1 MRGLSRDKR
10 LEVRGER
17 LEAMNRYGIIGKPL
31 GHSYSERYFTELFA
45 REGIDAQYKPYPI
58 DQIEEVR
65 ELLKQLDG
73 FNVTYPYKE
82 TILAYLNEID
92 SIAQEIGAVNVVCH
106 GKGYNTDWIGF
117 RNSLAPLVHSGEKA
131 LLLGTGGV
139 SKAIQYALKEM
150 GIEWTVVSRQRSCS
164 LEAKGERREVIGE
177 GTPQSL
183 CDSSPINKGAERGD
197 EAMRRL
203 GYEEVDEQVIRE
215 HRIIVNCTP
224 LGMHPYENEYPNIP
238 YEYLSKEHLLY
249 DCIYNPERT
258 LFLQK
263 GEKMGCQVKNG
274 LEMLHRQA
282 DEAWGVFRDKR

>member
-1 MRGLSRDKR
+1 
-10 LEVRGER
+10 
-17 LEAMNRYGIIGKPL
+17 MNRYGIIGKPL

-58 DQIEEVR
+58 DHIEEVR

-82 TILAYLNEID
+82 AILPYLSEID
-92 SIAQEIGAVNVVCH
+92 SVAKAIGAVNVVCH

-117 RNSLAPLVHSGEKA
+117 RDSLAPLVQSGEKA

-139 SKAIQYALKEM
+139 SKAIQYALTEM
-150 GIEWTVVSRQRSCS
+150 GVGWTLVSRR
-164 LEAKGERREVIGE
+164 LGERREVI
-177 GTPQSL
+177 
-183 CDSSPINKGAERGD
+183 
-197 EAMRRL
+197 
-203 GYEEVDEQVIRE
+203 GYEEVDEQVMRE

-224 LGMHPYENEYPNIP
+224 LGMHPYENEWPNIP
-238 YEYLSKEHLLY
+238 YEYLSTAHLLY

-282 DEAWGVFRDKR
+282 DEAWRVFRV

>member
-1 MRGLSRDKR
+1 
-10 LEVRGER
+10 
-17 LEAMNRYGIIGKPL
+17 MNRYGIIGKPL

-58 DQIEEVR
+58 DHIEEVR

-82 TILAYLNEID
+82 AILPYLSEID
-92 SIAQEIGAVNVVCH
+92 SVAQEIGAVNVVH
-106 GKGYNTDWIGF
+106 QGKGYNTDWIGF
-117 RNSLAPLVHSGEKA
+117 RDSLAPLVHSGEKA

-139 SKAIQYALKEM
+139 SKAIQYALTEM
-150 GIEWTVVSRQRSCS
+150 GVGWTLVSRR
-164 LEAKGERREVIGE
+164 LGERREA
-177 GTPQSL
+177 
-183 CDSSPINKGAERGD
+183 K
-197 EAMRRL
+197 
-203 GYEEVDEQVIRE
+203 GYEEVDEQVMRE

-224 LGMHPYENEYPNIP
+224 LGMHPYENEWPNIP

-263 GEKMGCQVKNG
+263 GEEMGCQVKNG

-282 DEAWGVFRDKR
+282 DEAWRVFRV

>member
-1 MRGLSRDKR
+1 
-10 LEVRGER
+10 
-17 LEAMNRYGIIGKPL
+17 MNRYGIIGKPL

-58 DQIEEVR
+58 DHIEEVR

-82 TILAYLNEID
+82 AILPYLSEID
-92 SIAQEIGAVNVVCH
+92 SVAKAIGAVNVVCH

-117 RNSLAPLVHSGEKA
+117 RDSLAPLVHSGEKA

-139 SKAIQYALKEM
+139 SKAIQYALTEM
-150 GIEWTVVSRQRSCS
+150 GVGWTLVSRR
-164 LEAKGERREVIGE
+164 LGERREVKGERREVIGE
-177 GTPQSL
+177 RREVIG
-183 CDSSPINKGAERGD
+183 ERR
-197 EAMRRL
+197 EVI
-203 GYEEVDEQVIRE
+203 GYEEVDELVMRE

-224 LGMHPYENEYPNIP
+224 LGMHPYENELPNIP
-238 YEYLSKEHLLY
+238 YAYLDKKHLLY

-263 GEKMGCQVKNG
+263 GEEMGCQVKNG

-282 DEAWGVFRDKR
+282 DEAWRVFRV

>member
-1 MRGLSRDKR
+1 
-10 LEVRGER
+10 
-17 LEAMNRYGIIGKPL
+17 MNRYGIIGKPL

-58 DQIEEVR
+58 DHIEEVR

-82 TILAYLNEID
+82 AILPYLSEID
-92 SIAQEIGAVNVVCH
+92 SVAQEIGAVNVVH
-106 GKGYNTDWIGF
+106 QGKGYNTDWIGF
-117 RNSLAPLVHSGEKA
+117 RDSLAPLVHSGEKA

-139 SKAIQYALKEM
+139 SKAIQYALTEM
-150 GIEWTVVSRQRSCS
+150 GVGWTLVSRR
-164 LEAKGERREVIGE
+164 LGERREARGERREVI
-177 GTPQSL
+177 
-183 CDSSPINKGAERGD
+183 
-197 EAMRRL
+197 
-203 GYEEVDEQVIRE
+203 GYEEVDEQVMRE

-224 LGMHPYENEYPNIP
+224 LGMHPYENELPNIP
-238 YEYLSKEHLLY
+238 YAYLDKKHLLY

-263 GEKMGCQVKNG
+263 GEEMGCQVKNG

-282 DEAWGVFRDKR
+282 DEAWRVFRV

>member
-1 MRGLSRDKR
+1 
-10 LEVRGER
+10 
-17 LEAMNRYGIIGKPL
+17 MNRYGIIGKPL

-58 DQIEEVR
+58 DHIEEVR

-82 TILAYLNEID
+82 TILPYLNEID

-117 RNSLAPLVHSGEKA
+117 RDSLAPLVHSGEKA

-150 GIEWTVVSRQRSCS
+150 GVEWTVVSRQRSCNLEDAS
-164 LEAKGERREVIGE
+164 LQVRGERREARGE

-282 DEAWGVFRDKR
+282 DEAWGVFRGER

>member
-1 MRGLSRDKR
+1 MR
-10 LEVRGER
+10 
-17 LEAMNRYGIIGKPL
+17 RYGIIGKPL

-58 DQIEEVR
+58 DHIEEVI

-82 TILAYLNEID
+82 TILPYLNEID

-150 GIEWTVVSRQRSCS
+150 GVEWTVVSRQRSCS
-164 LEAKGERREVIGE
+164 LENASLQVRGERLEVRSE
-177 GTPQSL
+177 RTPQSL

-203 GYEEVDEQVIRE
+203 GYDEVDEQVIRE

-224 LGMHPYENEYPNIP
+224 LGMHPYENECPNIP

-263 GEKMGCQVKNG
+263 GETMGCQVKNG

-282 DEAWGVFRDKR
+282 DEAWEIFSV

>member
-1 MRGLSRDKR
+1 
-10 LEVRGER
+10 
-17 LEAMNRYGIIGKPL
+17 MNRYGIIGKPL

-65 ELLKQLDG
+65 ELMKQLDG

-82 TILAYLNEID
+82 TILPYLNEID

-117 RNSLAPLVHSGEKA
+117 RDSLAPLVHSGEKA

-150 GIEWTVVSRQRSCS
+150 EIEWTVVSRQRSCS
-164 LEAKGERREVIGE
+164 LENASLQVRGERLEVRGE

-203 GYEEVDEQVIRE
+203 GYEEVDEQLIRE

-282 DEAWGVFRDKR
+282 DEAWGVFRGER

>member
-1 MRGLSRDKR
+1 
-10 LEVRGER
+10 
-17 LEAMNRYGIIGKPL
+17 MNRYGIIGKPL

-65 ELLKQLDG
+65 ELMKQLDG

-82 TILAYLNEID
+82 SILPYLNEID

-150 GIEWTVVSRQRSCS
+150 GVKWTVVSRQRSCS
-164 LEAKGERREVIGE
+164 LEDASLQVRGE
-177 GTPQSL
+177 GTLQSL

-197 EAMRRL
+197 EVMRRL
-203 GYEEVDEQVIRE
+203 GYDEVDEQVMRE

-282 DEAWGVFRDKR
+282 DEAWGVFRV

>member
-1 MRGLSRDKR
+1 MR
-10 LEVRGER
+10 
-17 LEAMNRYGIIGKPL
+17 RYGIIGKPL

-58 DQIEEVR
+58 DHIEEVR

-82 TILAYLNEID
+82 TILPYLNEID

-117 RNSLAPLVHSGEKA
+117 RDSLAPLVHSGEKA

-150 GIEWTVVSRQRSCS
+150 GIEWTVVSRQQSCS
-164 LEAKGERREVIGE
+164 LEDASLQFRGERLEVRGE

-197 EAMRRL
+197 EAMRRV
-203 GYEEVDEQVIRE
+203 GYAEVDEQVIRE

>member
-1 MRGLSRDKR
+1 
-10 LEVRGER
+10 
-17 LEAMNRYGIIGKPL
+17 MNRYGIIGKPL

-58 DQIEEVR
+58 DHIDEVT
-65 ELLKQLDG
+65 ELLQHLDG

-82 TILAYLNEID
+82 AILPYLSEID
-92 SIAQEIGAVNVVCH
+92 SAAQAMGAVNVVCR

-117 RNSLAPLVHSGEKA
+117 RDSLAPLIQAGDRA

-139 SKAIQYALKEM
+139 SKAIQYALREM
-150 GIEWTVVSRQRSCS
+150 GVGYTLVSRR
-164 LEAKGERREVIGE
+164 LGEEAKGERREMI
-177 GTPQSL
+177 
-183 CDSSPINKGAERGD
+183 
-197 EAMRRL
+197 
-203 GYEEVDEQVIRE
+203 GYEQVDEQVIRE

-282 DEAWGVFRDKR
+282 DEAWGVFRV